1 MSNDPR
7 RTGQIIVFVPEGQR
21 KTTEVPIDLQ
31 DKWVMKLLH
40 LCSKLFGGATA
51 YGRGIGVWMPARK
64 RNPETHWDRVT
75 VIECWVDPDTS
86 EIEQRVNRLAR
97 NLKKMRR
104 ELRQK
109 EVAAIIDG
117 VWKSYR

>member
-1 MSNDPR
+1 MTEDT
-7 RTGQIIVFVPEGQR
+7 RTAGQIIVFVPEGQR
-21 KTTEVPIDLQ
+21 RTTEVPIDLQ

-51 YGRGIGVWMPARK
+51 YGRGVGVWMPARTQ
-64 RNPETHWDRVT
+64 NPKTHWDRVT
-75 VIECWVDPDTS
+75 VIECWVAPDTP
-86 EIEQRVNRLAR
+86 EIEQRVDRLVI

-117 VWKSYR
+117 RWKSYR

>member
-1 MSNDPR
+1 MVDDATR
-7 RTGQIIVFVPEGQR
+7 AGQIIVFVPEGQR
-21 KTTEVPIDLQ
+21 RTTEVPIDLQ

-51 YGRGIGVWMPARK
+51 YGRGVGVWIPRRMQ
-64 RNPETHWDRVT
+64 NPKTHWDRVT
-75 VIECWVDPDTS
+75 VIECWVAPDTP
-86 EIEQRVNRLAR
+86 EIKQRMKRLAR
-97 NLKKMRR
+97 DLKKMRQ

-117 VWKSYR
+117 EWQSYR